1 MLTVL
6 GISLVL
12 QYGHC
17 MKLVDQSSAQLMG
30 QLAEQSWPSVSD
42 LVEDVDFDR
51 TFFEASE
58 GHDSAVD
65 DVVADEHAKQAM
77 ETTLLQMRST
87 SFKEALRSKSEFR
100 TLSASHQHQYYKGT
114 ESLQQISKS
123 PALEHFMTEAM
134 PKLTASVKQDASFMA
149 FLKDAAGKFPQPTDQ
164 SSEAGAPL
172 LKELG
177 SMAPRIAKYLVPR
190 MQTLLKSDNHVAF
203 LQEPEGPVE
212 EGDGDEV
219 GAAGGDTVAEWLD
232 KTGLAGD
239 FEEDEDFA
247 TIVPRS
253 NVYWRTQTGF
263 HVPIPLNPS
272 CTGACVYLDV
282 GLMLVKLID
291 IAKGK
296 LESGPC
302 FIIMR
307 PGFLFRMSWGLINV
321 RVYLPTVGA
330 KDKPVGPLN
339 TRKYGWEAG
348 YTYNENA
355 LPGEDNTINKYGGW
369 VLGTGIATKRI
380 ACPTKDKKNLD
391 SFWFA
396 EPMFGIKISFRG
408 VFVFWLPMVRAGR
421 SAEDTGHQVFAVFQ
435 PLTAKTGVAF
445 DYPKLVGVT
454 IGQLRNRKLPDS
466 KAGDQCKEELAEE
479 NAAIQARNDAR
490 HAKLA
495 NGLEYAS
502 KPRVKMPGEDAVG
515 DVSGSV
521 DPVKYE
527 DNY

>member
-1 MLTVL
+1 
-6 GISLVL
+6 VL

-149 FLKDAAGKFPQPTDQ
+149 FLKDAAGKLPQPADQ

-177 SMAPRIAKYLVPR
+177 SMAPRIAKYLMPR
-190 MQTLLKSDNHVAF
+190 MQRLLKSDSHVAF
-203 LQEPEGPVE
+203 LQEPEGLVE
-212 EGDGDEV
+212 EGSGDEV
-219 GAAGGDTVAEWLD
+219 VPDGITNFLD
-232 KTGLAGD
+232 KTGLHGD
-239 FEEDEDFA
+239 AVEEEKFA
-247 TIVPRS
+247 TVVPRS

-263 HVPIPLNPS
+263 HLPIPLNQG

-282 GLMLVKLID
+282 GLLLVKLVD
-291 IAKGK
+291 IIEGK
-296 LESGPC
+296 PESGPC
-302 FIIMR
+302 FIILR
-307 PGFLFRMSWGLINV
+307 PGFLIRTTWGLINV
-321 RVYLPTVGA
+321 RLYLPTVG
-330 KDKPVGPLN
+330 KKPPKNVGPLN

-348 YTYNENA
+348 YTYNLFE
-355 LPGEDNTINKYGGW
+355 LPPEDNTLNKYGGW
-369 VLGTGIATKRI
+369 ILGTGIATKRI
-380 ACPTKDKKNLD
+380 TCPTQEKGNMD

-396 EPMFGIKISFRG
+396 EPMFGFKISFRG
-408 VFVFWLPMVRAGR
+408 EVVFWLPMVRAGR

-502 KPRVKMPGEDAVG
+502 KPRVKVPGEDMAG

>member
-1 MLTVL
+1 
-6 GISLVL
+6 VL

-42 LVEDVDFDR
+42 LVEDVDFDQ
-51 TFFEASE
+51 TLFEASE
-58 GHDSAVD
+58 DHDSAID
-65 DVVADEHAKQAM
+65 DVVADEHAKQIM

-114 ESLQQISKS
+114 ESLRQISNS
-123 PALEHFMTEAM
+123 PALEHLMTEAM

-149 FLKDAAGKFPQPTDQ
+149 FLKDAAGKLPQPADQ
-164 SSEAGAPL
+164 SAEAGAPL

-177 SMAPRIAKYLVPR
+177 SMMPRIAKYLVPR
-190 MQTLLKSDNHVAF
+190 MQRLLKSDSHVAF

-212 EGDGDEV
+212 EEDGDEA
-219 GAAGGDTVAEWLD
+219 GAAGGSTIAEVVD
-232 KTGLAGD
+232 RMGLHGE
-239 FEEDEDFA
+239 FQEEAQFA
-247 TIVPRS
+247 KIVPRS

-272 CTGACVYLDV
+272 CTSACVYLDL
-282 GLMLVKLID
+282 GLMLVKLVD

-302 FIIMR
+302 FIILR
-307 PGFLFRMSWGLINV
+307 PGLLIRAPWGMINA
-321 RVYLPTVGA
+321 RLYFPTVGA
-330 KDKPVGPLN
+330 KDEPVGPLN
-339 TRKYGWEAG
+339 TRKHGWEAG
-348 YTYNENA
+348 YTYNLFE

-445 DYPKLVGVT
+445 DYPKLVGIT
-454 IGQLRNRKLPDS
+454 IGQLRNSKLPDS
-466 KAGDQCKEELAEE
+466 KAGKQCKLAKEE
-479 NAAIQARNDAR
+479 
-490 HAKLA
+490 AKA
-495 NGLEYAS
+495 GGVASGLETAS
-502 KPRVKMPGEDAVG
+502 ESRVKVPGEDAAG
-515 DVSGSV
+515 DMSGSV
-521 DPVKYE
+521 DPMEYTG
-527 DNY
+527 NYDEKVQD